1 VNLNFI
7 EKNFNFLNRVD
18 FKYIINFHNLPLF
31 LLDLQKDY
39 KVLEINNNRIFTYDN
54 KYFDTE
60 DHIMYMHHHNGKL
73 VRYKIRIRN
82 YIETSLKYLEIKQK
96 TYNSK
101 CIKYRLKLDESVKE
115 ETIRNFIENHSPYT
129 QDQLFETLNTQFK
142 RITLVNEQFIHRLTI
157 DFKLIFKNSNI
168 FYLPEIG
175 IIEIKSLHNNNNGL
189 IKDLVNK
196 YFLKQSNFSKY
207 CIGKIL
213 TDKNIKYNN
222 FKETLLIINKIKK
235 IKLL

>member
-1 VNLNFI
+1 MKDNIIQILSNFNSVNLNFI

-96 TYNSK
+96 TYF
-101 CIKYRLKLDESVKE
+101 
-115 ETIRNFIENHSPYT
+115 NFYYI
-129 QDQLFETLNTQFK
+129 
-142 RITLVNEQFIHRLTI
+142 
-157 DFKLIFKNSNI
+157 
-168 FYLPEIG
+168 
-175 IIEIKSLHNNNNGL
+175 
-189 IKDLVNK
+189 
-196 YFLKQSNFSKY
+196 
-207 CIGKIL
+207 C
-213 TDKNIKYNN
+213 
-222 FKETLLIINKIKK
+222 KK
-235 IKLL
+235 